1 MSVVGLLAEDAA
13 PPLTAA
19 AFCSG
24 APPCAS
30 RPMPWPLAHG
40 APVPRFST
48 RDDPLLAA
56 LVAACAPGAPAARA
70 ARAALEGG
78 WLVAAYSAA
87 SPARQPRCSGAAAR
101 WLFELLQRSPPP
113 LARAAGTALLVA
125 LSGPSSARRNPL
137 ARPFPVASPPAT
149 SAAPAP
155 PDWVPSAAHFLEALT
170 ALGYAPLAG
179 TADDADD
186 LPPGF
191 APPPGSQAALAA
203 EAAAVA
209 AAAEAAGAP
218 PPALPHCLP
227 LLLCLLPPAMAARSG
242 DDAGDPDD
250 VAALL
255 VALAR
260 IGRDPRGAT
269 VAGPACDALA
279 ALAAAPTPHAW
290 PRVLAAAAAGVAAMG
305 PSRAA
310 ASAAI
315 ARIPGGRGR
324 ARALR
329 AASALATL
337 RAMAAALRAGTAAA
351 AASRPPLPAPSKDP
365 SELSVRFCDATR
377 LLDVRLTRHCRYDQ
391 PLLCAHE
398 CVRIFRAAHLRPTA
412 ERPGSVDYHA
422 LATAAQLAHS
432 AVTAASPATA
442 DASAHG
448 AEEHAVRRVV
458 GRGLAGEA
466 GAAVVTGLGDDV
478 ENDEDGETE
487 EAGRRAELVVKWR
500 AALQAFN
507 KALPSSA
514 AAAQSGAVGASL
526 AGARLAAALE
536 THPAAAAEHR
546 RAWEARGGALLADVA
561 EDDDDADALMLA

>member
-1 MSVVGLLAEDAA
+1 M
-13 PPLTAA
+13 
-19 AFCSG
+19 
-24 APPCAS
+24 
-30 RPMPWPLAHG
+30 
-40 APVPRFST
+40 
-48 RDDPLLAA
+48 
-56 LVAACAPGAPAARA
+56 
-70 ARAALEGG
+70 
-78 WLVAAYSAA
+78 
-87 SPARQPRCSGAAAR
+87 
-101 WLFELLQRSPPP
+101 
-113 LARAAGTALLVA
+113 
-125 LSGPSSARRNPL
+125 
-137 ARPFPVASPPAT
+137 
-149 SAAPAP
+149 
-155 PDWVPSAAHFLEALT
+155 
-170 ALGYAPLAG
+170 GYAPLAG
-179 TADDADD
+179 TADDVDE

-203 EAAAVA
+203 EAAAAA

-218 PPALPHCLP
+218 PPPPPHCLP
-227 LLLCLLPPAMAARSG
+227 LLLCLIPPAMAAR
-242 DDAGDPDD
+242 AGDVAGDEDD

-260 IGRDPRGAT
+260 LGRDPRGAT
-269 VAGPACDALA
+269 VAGPTCDALA
-279 ALAAAPTPHAW
+279 ALAAAPTAHAW

-337 RAMAAALRAGTAAA
+337 RSMAAALRAGTAAA
-351 AASRPPLPAPSKDP
+351 ALARPPLPAPSKDP
-365 SELSVRFCDATR
+365 SELTVRFCDAR
-377 LLDVRLTRHCRYDQ
+377 AFMLCASDAFFLPFSQ
-391 PLLCAHE
+391 PVLCAHE
-398 CVRIFRAAHLRPTA
+398 CVRIFRSAHLRPTA
-412 ERPGSVDYHA
+412 ERPGSVDYYA

-442 DASAHG
+442 DCAAHA

-458 GRGLAGEA
+458 GRNGAGEA
-466 GAAVVTGLGDDV
+466 GAAVISGCEGDD
-478 ENDEDGETE
+478 EDEDGETE

-500 AALQAFN
+500 TALQAFN

-546 RAWEARGGALLADVA
+546 RAWAARGGALLADVA
-561 EDDDDADALMLA
+561 EDDDDGDAIMLA